1 MKQQNKMT
9 FVTKAL
15 VLLLFCSM
23 FCMCSG
29 SDSESEPVEKVCLSL
44 YMSSDFSAEEG
55 DERELEIATNGE
67 WVITQKPYWLSL
79 STDKGY
85 GSSNVTVTTNSR
97 NDGSS
102 IRYGS
107 IDVRAIKKG
116 ATGGGKEEGTISVTQ
131 AAIEKGEIDA
141 SPSSLNFSAEG
152 GSANSKTITVK
163 SNTFWAV
170 TSNQSWC
177 TVSPSYGNNNGVV
190 TVTVSKNTSTN
201 SRTASIAIKE
211 EINGKTVTVSV
222 LQDGDYSSVIG
233 RDEYDN
239 DKNLDGSGSV
249 TYTLSV
255 DQEFLTTTSS
265 GESKTVSITSND
277 SWNVSSSQT
286 WCMVS
291 PASGTGNGNVTVKTL
306 ENSLTSRTATVTIN
320 GVMSGKKIILTVQQE
335 GSFNNSIGR
344 DEYGDDKKL

>member
-29 SDSESEPVEKVCLSL
+29 SSSESEPVEKVWLSL

-55 DERELEIATNGE
+55 DERELEISTNGE
-67 WVITQKPYWLSL
+67 WEITQKPYWLSL
-79 STDKGY
+79 SPGKGY

-107 IDVRAIKKG
+107 IDVRVIKKG

-152 GSANSKTITVK
+152 GSANTKTITIK
-163 SNTFWAV
+163 SNTSWTV

-201 SRTASIAIKE
+201 SRTASIVIKE

-255 DQEFLTTTSS
+255 DQESLTTTSL

-291 PASGTGNGNVTVKTL
+291 PTSGTGNGNVTVKTL
-306 ENSLTSRTATVTIN
+306 ENTLTSRTATVTIN
-320 GVMSGKKIILTVQQE
+320 GVKSGKKIVLTVQQE
-335 GSFNNSIGR
+335 GGFNVCIGR
-344 DEYGDDKKL
+344 DEYNEDKKL

>member
-29 SDSESEPVEKVCLSL
+29 SSSESEPVEKVWLSL
-44 YMSSDFSAEEG
+44 YMSPDFSAEEG
-55 DERELEIATNGE
+55 DEKELEISTNGE
-67 WVITQKPYWLSL
+67 WEITQYPYWLSL
-79 STDKGY
+79 YPEKGY

-152 GSANSKTITVK
+152 GSANSKTITIK
-163 SNTFWAV
+163 SNTSWTV

-201 SRTASIAIKE
+201 SRTASIVIKE

-249 TYTLSV
+249 AYTLSV
-255 DQEFLTTTSS
+255 DQESLTTTSL

-291 PASGTGNGNVTVKTL
+291 PTSGTGNGNVTVKTL
-306 ENSLTSRTATVTIN
+306 KNTLTSRTATVTIN
-320 GVMSGKKIILTVQQE
+320 GVKSGKKIILTVQQE